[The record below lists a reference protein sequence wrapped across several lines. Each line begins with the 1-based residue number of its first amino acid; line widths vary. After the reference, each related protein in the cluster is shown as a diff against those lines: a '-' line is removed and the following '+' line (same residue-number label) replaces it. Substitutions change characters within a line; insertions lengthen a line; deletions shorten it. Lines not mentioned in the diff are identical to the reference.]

1 MAYRD
6 FKDLPRRTA
15 SDKALR
21 YELLNIA
28 KYSKCGWYQRG
39 LASITFKSFEKKSS
53 SSGVKSELISNQELA
68 EEFHKPI
75 IGKIEK
81 RKVHSSF
88 KDHIWGSDL
97 VDMQLLSTINKG
109 FPFFYVLLIFILNMC
124 GLFFWN
130 ILLILG
136 WKSKN
141 MWR

>member
-28 KYSKCGWYQRG
+28 KYSKCGCYQRG

-88 KDHIWGSDL
+88 KDHI
-97 VDMQLLSTINKG
+97 
-109 FPFFYVLLIFILNMC
+109 
-124 GLFFWN
+124 
-130 ILLILG
+130 
-136 WKSKN
+136 
-141 MWR
+141 